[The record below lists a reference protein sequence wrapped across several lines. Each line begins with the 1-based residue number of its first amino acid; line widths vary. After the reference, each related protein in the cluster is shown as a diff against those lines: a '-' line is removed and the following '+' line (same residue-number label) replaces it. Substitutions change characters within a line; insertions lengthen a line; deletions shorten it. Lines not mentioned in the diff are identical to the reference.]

1 MNEVAAWVVSSWCL
15 CSRECARNGL
25 FRDVQE
31 PPPPPPT
38 PRLGGRGHSHMIMS
52 ETLVVSSRGGIADF
66 GLIKG
71 VEEEKPYRYP
81 YS

>member
-15 CSRECARNGL
+15 CSRECGRNGL

-31 PPPPPPT
+31 PPPPHPP
-38 PRLGGRGHSHMIMS
+38 LGGRGHSHMIMS

-81 YS
+81 FS